1 MGTKSQRKPVSEEQK
16 ETAPL
21 ILRPYETFFIIKS
34 SLSDDEVTAIVDKI
48 KGVIEGEGGE
58 IVAVDNWGKKKL
70 AYEVQKEQKGIYIVI
85 HFKGPGKSIF
95 EVERNYRITE
105 PIIKYMTIVIDE
117 DQLGQTAPV
126 REEKVYSSR
135 GRSDGRRWR

>member
-1 MGTKSQRKPVSEEQK
+1 MGTKSQRKSDSEPAE
-16 ETAPL
+16 EVGPL
-21 ILRPYETFFIIKS
+21 VLRAYETFFILKS

-48 KGVIEGEGGE
+48 KGVIAEEGGE
-58 IVAVDNWGKKKL
+58 VVAVDNWGKKKL
-70 AYEVQKEQKGIYIVI
+70 AYVVQKERKGIYIVI

-95 EVERNYRITE
+95 EIERNYRITE
-105 PIIKYMTIVIDE
+105 AIIKYMTIVIDE
-117 DQLGQTAPV
+117 AKLGQTAAV